1 MKLASFLSIILM
13 TGFLF
18 VAVMRLHPV
27 GQAKGDPDV
36 FSDRGN
42 VIIDVQNVATMDDY
56 FLRNGQM
63 ETGSNNI
70 VTSVVFDYRAFD
82 TLGEAA
88 VLFIVV
94 TSISML
100 LYGLIKPGKTPDDEI
115 IAADGFPFKISRIVT
130 TGALLLFP
138 VIAAFG
144 AYIIIHGHLSPGG
157 GFQGGA
163 ILGTGTALL
172 LASSYMTKKLHQT
185 YKTFAFF
192 ESFGLTLFIGLG
204 FAGIGGSFLYNFLA
218 NGDPLLFGRVIEMGP
233 NAGFL
238 NSGGILPLL
247 SLAVGIEVFSG
258 ISIILIMLNKALYLN
273 KSQKSEG

>member
-13 TGFLF
+13 TGFLL
-18 VAVMRLHPV
+18 VGVMRLHPV
-27 GQAKGDPDV
+27 GQAKGDPAV

-42 VIIDVQNVATMDDY
+42 EIIDLKNIATMDDY

-94 TSISML
+94 TGISML
-100 LYGLIKPGKTPDDEI
+100 LYGLIKPGKTPDQELLGS
-115 IAADGFPFKISRIVT
+115 DGVPSDKSRIVT
-130 TGALLLFP
+130 IGALLLFP
-138 VIAAFG
+138 VIIAFG

-163 ILGTGTALL
+163 IMATGTALL
-172 LASSYMTKKLHQT
+172 LASSYMTKKLYQT

-218 NGDPLLFGRVIEMGP
+218 NGDPLFFGRIIELGP

-238 NSGGILPLL
+238 NSAGILPLL

-258 ISIILIMLNKALYLN
+258 ISIILILLNRALYLI
-273 KSQKSEG
+273 KSQKSER

>member
-1 MKLASFLSIILM
+1 MRLSSFLSIILI

-27 GQAKGDPDV
+27 GQAQGDPAV
-36 FSDRGN
+36 FADRGN
-42 VIIDVQNVATMDDY
+42 AVTDIQNVATMDDY

-70 VTSVVFDYRAFD
+70 VTTVVFDYRGFD
-82 TLGEAA
+82 TLGEAT

-94 TSISML
+94 TSITML
-100 LYGLIKPGKTPDDEI
+100 LYGLIKPGKTPDDI
-115 IAADGFPFKISRIVT
+115 LIAADGFPLKISRIIT
-130 TGALLLFP
+130 IGALLLFP

-185 YKTFAFF
+185 YKVFSFF

-204 FAGIGGSFLYNFLA
+204 FAGVGGSFLYNFLA
-218 NGDPLLFGRVIEMGP
+218 NGDPLFFGRMIELGP
-233 NAGFL
+233 NPGFL

-258 ISIILIMLNKALYLN
+258 ISIILIMLNRALYLN

>member
-1 MKLASFLSIILM
+1 MKLASFLSIVLM
-13 TGFLF
+13 TGFLL

-27 GQAKGDPDV
+27 GQATGDPDV

-94 TSISML
+94 TSITML
-100 LYGLIKPGKTPDDEI
+100 LYGLIKPGETPDDVI
-115 IAADGFPFKISRIVT
+115 IAADGFPLKISRIVT
-130 TGALLLFP
+130 IGALLLFP

-172 LASSYMTKKLHQT
+172 LASSYMTKKLYKT

-204 FAGIGGSFLYNFLA
+204 FAGVGGSFLYNFLA

-233 NAGFL
+233 NGGFL